1 MILKTLLLAGWLAFQ
16 PVHVTMTSIDHVP
29 GTDSLKVFLK
39 MDYGLFLRDYQ
50 TIDDD
55 RDLYKLYAYQPF
67 PSDYINHYINS
78 KLFIHVDNKLLSG
91 KLLNMDLDDGEV
103 SFNFLYRSSR
113 KPKKITVSSNILTAL
128 YSDQVNMTIIR
139 INNLE
144 KGIKLTSENSE
155 ETFILKQ

>member
-1 MILKTLLLAGWLAFQ
+1 MILKTLFLAGVLVFQ

-55 RDLYKLYAYQPF
+55 RDLHKLYAYQPF
-67 PSDYINHYINS
+67 PSAFVNNYINS
-78 KLFIHVDNKLLSG
+78 KLFIHIDNKLLFG
-91 KLLNMDLDDGEV
+91 KLLDMNLNDGEV
-103 SFNFLYRSSR
+103 SFNFLYRSNR
-113 KPKKITVSSNILTAL
+113 KPKKITVSNNILTAL
-128 YSDQVNMTIIR
+128 YGDQVNMTIIR
-139 INNLE
+139 INNIE

-155 ETFILKQ
+155 ETFILK